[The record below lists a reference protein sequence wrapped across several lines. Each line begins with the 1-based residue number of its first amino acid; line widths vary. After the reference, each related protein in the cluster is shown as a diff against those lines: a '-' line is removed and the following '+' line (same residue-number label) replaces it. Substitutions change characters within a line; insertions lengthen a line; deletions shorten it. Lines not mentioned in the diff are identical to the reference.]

1 MERFILRYCGTRK
14 ASTASVATRAE
25 KLRAGGARVI
35 DSTPTMLLFD
45 AEPALAQSLA
55 SQLSAWE
62 LVRET
67 FTPRPKP
74 RRPQV
79 RKAPAAAK

>member
-1 MERFILRYCGTRK
+1 MERFILRYCGPQKTR
-14 ASTASVATRAE
+14 AASVATRLQ
-25 KLRAGGARVI
+25 KGGVQVI

-45 AEPALAQSLA
+45 AEPALAHSVA
-55 SQLSAWE
+55 SQLSGWE

-79 RKAPAAAK
+79 RKAPTAAK

>member
-1 MERFILRYCGTRK
+1 MERFILRYCGSRK

-45 AEPALAQSLA
+45 ADPAFAHA
-55 SQLSAWE
+55 VAGRLSAWE
-62 LVRET
+62 LVRES

-74 RRPQV
+74 HRPQL
-79 RKAPAAAK
+79 RKAPASAE